1 MMRLAAYLSPCTPRR
16 PAVAATLF
24 AVLLLLSATGC
35 DQGGGSDARPPPP
48 PVRLSAT
55 QTSSSII
62 LAWDTNAP
70 ERTDGYNV
78 YRATGRTPPID
89 GKPINSDTPVNG
101 QTFSDDTVTE
111 GAVYAYVVTAVGE
124 GGESD
129 PSSMLEVRFYPDPP
143 SRP

>member
-1 MMRLAAYLSPCTPRR
+1 M
-16 PAVAATLF
+16 
-24 AVLLLLSATGC
+24 
-35 DQGGGSDARPPPP
+35 
-48 PVRLSAT
+48 
-55 QTSSSII
+55 

-89 GKPINSDTPVNG
+89 GTPINGTPINGDTPVDG
-101 QTFSDDTVTE
+101 QTFADDTVTD
-111 GAVYAYVVTAVGE
+111 GTVYTYVVTAVGE